1 MNNVDSRGI
10 PWLRGLPLVSG
21 SRLVVAIPAAKSV
34 LRIRNRIRPD
44 SNKFAGSESEN
55 FYINLIVKRGNIN
68 LLKLIKKYNGNLHD
82 EDETII
88 HLLGLYGFTDCLEY
102 VINDCSNDNWKTIIN
117 TNAYNNCINTKKIIN
132 NLLCV

>member
-1 MNNVDSRGI
+1 MDSIYLEFEKLCKNGSYNEIEYYIINNDI
-10 PWLRGLPLVSG
+10 D
-21 SRLVVAIPAAKSV
+21 I
-34 LRIRNRIRPD
+34 NY
-44 SNKFAGSESEN
+44 EEN